1 MEQILKTQEEL
12 NLVKLYKLKKE
23 VYNDSFKKFTNIF
36 GKIENINFGIDIKY
50 EDVDFSTIIINKNI
64 DDLVFQENIHST
76 INSLNSSND
85 ILNLILDELVE
96 IITTC
101 KDYSLL
107 SKQNKN
113 SIKEAYFFA
122 RYIQMLCTTNIHET
136 YLKSCLKTNSL
147 IDKEIET
154 NIWLSFKIYIK
165 NLFKNK
171 INK

>member
-1 MEQILKTQEEL
+1 M
-12 NLVKLYKLKKE
+12 
-23 VYNDSFKKFTNIF
+23 
-36 GKIENINFGIDIKY
+36 
-50 EDVDFSTIIINKNI
+50 
-64 DDLVFQENIHST
+64 VFQENIHST

-85 ILNLILDELVE
+85 ILNLILDELVQ

-122 RYIQMLCTTNIHET
+122 RYIQILCTTNIHET

>member
-1 MEQILKTQEEL
+1 
-12 NLVKLYKLKKE
+12 
-23 VYNDSFKKFTNIF
+23 
-36 GKIENINFGIDIKY
+36 KY
-50 EDVDFSTIIINKNI
+50 EDIDFSTIIINRNI

-85 ILNLILDELVE
+85 ILNLILDELIE

-122 RYIQMLCTTNIHET
+122 RYIQI
-136 YLKSCLKTNSL
+136 
-147 IDKEIET
+147 
-154 NIWLSFKIYIK
+154 
-165 NLFKNK
+165 
-171 INK
+171 